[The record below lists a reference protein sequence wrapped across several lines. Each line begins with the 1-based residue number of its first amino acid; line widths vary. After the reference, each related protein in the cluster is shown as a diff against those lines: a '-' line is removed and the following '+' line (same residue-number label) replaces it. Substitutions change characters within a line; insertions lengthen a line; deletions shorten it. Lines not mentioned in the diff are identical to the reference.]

1 MNLSRFRDALSPSAA
16 GERPRNESEDGDERE
31 LGFTMRTAAASGGAA
46 AQFDTAAYTDIRGQA
61 QDLGSDL
68 EQEEAVTS
76 LSTQDAMRVAE
87 SLSVEGPKQALS
99 LGLMAQKKLQDVQF
113 FVDNE
118 AFSSFPKDQQEQ
130 LLKDLLQI
138 ELARNVLRNFA
149 SNRANTS
156 AAASLARLEQRL
168 STDPVWLMLST
179 TDAAPAAK
187 INQWMIK
194 TAHKLA
200 EILEVD
206 IAQRLGE

>member
-1 MNLSRFRDALSPSAA
+1 MNLNRLRNALSPSAA

-46 AQFDTAAYTDIRGQA
+46 AQFDTAAYTDVRGQA

-113 FVDNE
+113 FDDNE
-118 AFSSFPKDQQEQ
+118 AFSSFSKDQQEQ
-130 LLKDLLQI
+130 LLKDLLTI
-138 ELARNVLRNFA
+138 ELARNVLSNLA
-149 SNRANTS
+149 STARR
-156 AAASLARLEQRL
+156 ARLRQR
-168 STDPVWLMLST
+168 
-179 TDAAPAAK
+179 A
-187 INQWMIK
+187 
-194 TAHKLA
+194 
-200 EILEVD
+200 
-206 IAQRLGE
+206 

>member
-1 MNLSRFRDALSPSAA
+1 
-16 GERPRNESEDGDERE
+16 
-31 LGFTMRTAAASGGAA
+31 
-46 AQFDTAAYTDIRGQA
+46 
-61 QDLGSDL
+61 
-68 EQEEAVTS
+68 
-76 LSTQDAMRVAE
+76 MRVAE

-138 ELARNVLRNFA
+138 ELARNVLSNFA
-149 SNRANTS
+149 SNSANSS
-156 AAASLARLEQRL
+156 AAPSLTRLEQRL

-194 TAHKLA
+194 QLTSWLRFWKW
-200 EILEVD
+200 ILPNVLVNRFPR
-206 IAQRLGE
+206 QPPRRLRQQGL